1 MVVLELLVSYL
12 SYTKNLINNDGYKP
26 KLYQSIDNLFKG
38 KYKLRTKDTKDIN
51 NFPCERNN
59 KIYEIYTLGNFFE
72 KRGMSYELQFTK
84 PNLDTLISSS
94 YSDDSF
100 TILMIGGSEL
110 MGYSHLE
117 NRIHLL
123 LQSKLQRYFKTSKIT
138 VVNAGNAGAFLK
150 DELYI
155 FNDLSAAIKF
165 NMVIQHTGLN
175 DAAYI
180 GDILGDNNQ
189 ILDYAYSKNLHGYAK
204 QKDRLKIEIGKNGF
218 VQEKGELIDC
228 QKEYDM
234 SEIKDIF
241 LENFNWQLD
250 NIIYKLNQTDISHII
265 GIQGFNESKSISNKS
280 SPVMHLKHINK
291 DIPGFINFNQ
301 FNSTYEWYDD
311 SHTNKDTAILIA
323 DKYFEIII
331 KNFKEDI
338 NSSITYE

>member
-26 KLYQSIDNLFKG
+26 KLYQSLDNLFKG
-38 KYKLRTKDTKDIN
+38 KYKLRTKDTN
-51 NFPCERNN
+51 NFSCEQNN
-59 KIYEIYTLGNFFE
+59 KIYEIYTSGNFFE
-72 KRGMSYELQFTK
+72 KHGISYELQFTK

-94 YSDDSF
+94 YSEDSY

-123 LQSKLQRYFKTSKIT
+123 LQSKLQKYFKTSKIT

-155 FNDLSAAIKF
+155 LNDLGATIKF
-165 NMVIQHTGLN
+165 DMVIQHTGLN

-204 QKDRLKIEIGKNGF
+204 QKNRLKVEIGKNGF
-218 VQEKGELIDC
+218 VQEKGKLIDC

-234 SEIKDIF
+234 TEIKDIF
-241 LENFNWQLD
+241 LENFDWHLN
-250 NIIYKLNQTDISHII
+250 NIIYKLDQSNISHII
-265 GIQGFNESKSISNKS
+265 GIQGFNESKSIANES
-280 SPVMHLKHINK
+280 SPLMHLKHIKK

-301 FNSTYEWYDD
+301 FNSMFEWYDD
-311 SHTNKDTAILIA
+311 SHTNHETAILIA

-338 NSSITYE
+338 NLLITDE